1 MKKILLAAMLLALPV
16 SDFVV
21 TTAQAQGK
29 GRHDEGRQRTRG
41 GSAATEAEEVRFP
54 NATRTE
60 PARRTGERTMRQIVT
75 AFDAM
80 NADNNER
87 ARTTFE
93 SLKGNRAL
101 TDYERSLVH
110 QGLGQIAYESEDLDG
125 AIAEWNQALAAN
137 GLGNNDHYRLLYQ
150 IAQLQMSEEQ
160 YAQALLTLDRY
171 MTETRD
177 AGHEPQALMGN
188 ALYRMERYDEAVAA
202 LDRAIAIKADDPTL
216 FELKMAS
223 LYEKEDYNGA
233 ARVLEEMVRR
243 WPDEPKHRINLAQMY
258 IQADNYD
265 RALEILQTAQR
276 EGRLTQ
282 ADHWRQLYQLLSY
295 ADQPGEAAAAIE
307 QGLAA
312 GTLPADAATLR
323 ALGDNLYRA
332 EQVDK
337 AILAYGRA
345 AEQTA
350 DSGQLDQQR
359 GHLLVEQERYAEAK
373 EALTRALAKGNLDDE
388 GMAYV
393 LLGEAEQGLGN
404 TAAART
410 AFQRAQ
416 ASGSETARGHARIR
430 LQNL

>member
-41 GSAATEAEEVRFP
+41 SSAPAAEEVRYP
-54 NATRTE
+54 NASRQE
-60 PARRTGERTMRQIVT
+60 PPRRTGERTMRQIVS

-87 ARTTFE
+87 AKATLE
-93 SLKGNRAL
+93 GLAGNSRL

-125 AIAEWNQALAAN
+125 AIAEWNRALDAN
-137 GLGNNDHYRLLYQ
+137 GLSNNDHYRIMYQ
-150 IAQLQMSEEQ
+150 IAQLQLSEEK
-160 YAQALLTLDRY
+160 YADALASLDRFLA
-171 MTETRD
+171 ETRD
-177 AGHEPQALMGN
+177 TGHEPQALKGN
-188 ALYRMERYDEAVAA
+188 ALYRMERYDEAIAA
-202 LDRAIAIKADDPTL
+202 LDRAIAANASDPTL

-223 LYEKEDYNGA
+223 LYEKEDFRGA
-233 ARVLEEMVRR
+233 AGVLEEMVRR

-258 IQADNYD
+258 IQADDYD
-265 RALEILQTAQR
+265 RALDILQTARR

-295 ADQPGEAAAAIE
+295 ADQPGEAAGAIE
-307 QGLAA
+307 AGIAA
-312 GTLPADAATLR
+312 GTLPADAGTLR

-332 EQVDK
+332 EKVDE
-337 AILAYGRA
+337 AIAAYGRA
-345 AEQTA
+345 AEQTT
-350 DSGQLDQQR
+350 DSGRVDQQR
-359 GHLLVEQERYAEAK
+359 GHLLVERERYAEAK
-373 EALTRALAKGNLDDE
+373 EALTRALAKGNLEDE